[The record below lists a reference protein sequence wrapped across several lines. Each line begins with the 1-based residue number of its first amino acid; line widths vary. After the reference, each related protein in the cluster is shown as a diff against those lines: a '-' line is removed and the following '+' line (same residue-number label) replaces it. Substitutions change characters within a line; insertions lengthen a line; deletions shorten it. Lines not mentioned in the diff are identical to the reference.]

1 MTSNLVH
8 NKIIKLAIEP
18 VSYNFF
24 MRKLRESREDNPIL
38 CWYTT
43 EEGNNRRY
51 TMWWVPGP
59 VGTTEAG
66 DKMSATKEAQ
76 GMYNMQGDYPSGDW
90 RTLDTLTVSRFRYE
104 NKTYIIQ

>member
-1 MTSNLVH
+1 MIENKVH
-8 NKIIKLAIEP
+8 NKILKFAIED

-24 MRKLRESREDNPIL
+24 MDKLRESSSDNKIL

-51 TMWWVPGP
+51 EMYWDSGAY
-59 VGTTEAG
+59 VGTEA
-66 DKMSATKEAQ
+66 SLTKEDND
-76 GMYNMQGDYPSGDW
+76 MYNLQGDYPGGDW

-104 NKTYIIQ
+104 NKTYIVE

>member
-1 MTSNLVH
+1 MNINKVH
-8 NKIIKLAIEP
+8 NKILQLAIEP

-24 MRKLRESREDNPIL
+24 IEKLKESRSDNPIN

-51 TMWWVPGP
+51 EMYWNPSAY
-59 VGTTEAG
+59 VGTEA
-66 DKMSATKEAQ
+66 SLTKEDND
-76 GMYNMQGDYPSGDW
+76 MYNLQGDYPSGDW

-104 NKTYIIQ
+104 NKTYIVK

>member
-1 MTSNLVH
+1 MNLNTAH
-8 NKIIKLAIEP
+8 KYIQKFAITP
-18 VSYNFF
+18 VTYNFF
-24 MRKLRESREDNPIL
+24 MQKLRQSRIDNPIN

-66 DKMSATKEAQ
+66 DKASATKEAQ
-76 GMYNMQGDYPSGDW
+76 GMYNLMGDYPSGDW

-104 NKTYIIQ
+104 NKTYIIE